1 MAVYTT
7 QYFEINAHYLV
18 IRVDVHYGL
27 EAGCH
32 YQAAQ
37 TDRRTGRS
45 SGAGATNESSVWRE
59 SVQWDCAD
67 H

>member
-1 MAVYTT
+1 MAVHTT
-7 QYFEINAHYLV
+7 QYSIINAHYLV

-27 EAGCH
+27 ETGCH

-45 SGAGATNESSVWRE
+45 SGTGAANEPSVWCE
-59 SVQWDCAD
+59 SVQWDCPD